1 LKNYKHGSIFCGA
14 LDAVTFLWF
23 NLKLS
28 SHLFISKSNH
38 RRIQDELATQNT
50 ETTNLTNKLDRVS
63 L

>member
-1 LKNYKHGSIFCGA
+1 LKNCKHGSIFCGA
-14 LDAVTFLWF
+14 LDAVTSLWF
-23 NLKLS
+23 NPKLS
-28 SHLFISKSNH
+28 SHLFIFKFNH